1 VLRIAASPHGP
12 CSLSAPLG
20 LEIEFRTSLDVAH
33 AEWQL
38 RFIAD
43 LVHHQR
49 PIDLEL
55 ESQESK
61 VITSGNT
68 GDPSPCSYHV
78 ELKTVGLQKLLALP
92 ESALESLG
100 ILEVRLV
107 TKDTE
112 LASIRLVT
120 DVRWSSNEWQRGV
133 LDPFR

>member
-1 VLRIAASPHGP
+1 MLRVAASPHGP

-33 AEWQL
+33 AQWQL

-43 LVHHQR
+43 LVHHQH

-55 ESQESK
+55 ESQESI
-61 VITSGNT
+61 ITN
-68 GDPSPCSYHV
+68 GDPSPCYHV

-120 DVRWSSNEWQRGV
+120 DVRWSSNDWQCGV

>member
-1 VLRIAASPHGP
+1 MLSIAASPHGP

-33 AEWQL
+33 AHWQL

-43 LVHHQR
+43 LVHHQH

-61 VITSGNT
+61 VITSGT
-68 GDPSPCSYHV
+68 GDPSLCSYHV
-78 ELKTVGLQKLLALP
+78 ELKTGGLQKLLALP

-112 LASIRLVT
+112 LASIRLVI

>member
-1 VLRIAASPHGP
+1 MQNGNFGLLQIWFTT
-12 CSLSAPLG
+12 SAPSTLNW
-20 LEIEFRTSLDVAH
+20 RARKARSLPVAIL
-33 AEWQL
+33 AIL
-38 RFIAD
+38 LPA
-43 LVHHQR
+43 
-49 PIDLEL
+49 PI
-55 ESQESK
+55 
-61 VITSGNT
+61 
-68 GDPSPCSYHV
+68 HV

>member
-1 VLRIAASPHGP
+1 MLRIAVAPRGP

-20 LEIEFRTSLDVAH
+20 LEIEFRTSMDIAQ
-33 AEWQL
+33 ARWQL

-49 PIDLEL
+49 PVDLEL
-55 ESQESK
+55 ECEESK
-61 VITSGNT
+61 VISSTT
-68 GDPSPCSYHV
+68 YQV
-78 ELKTVGLQKLLALP
+78 ELKTKGLQKLLALP

-100 ILEVRLV
+100 ILEAKLMLKEVQ
-107 TKDTE
+107 

>member
-33 AEWQL
+33 VELQL
-38 RFIAD
+38 RFFSD

-68 GDPSPCSYHV
+68 GDPSPRSFHV
-78 ELKTVGLQKLLALP
+78 ELKTVGLRKLLALP